1 MGEKMKVVEIKV
13 IFESDNIERAQKEI
27 SDIFYGFGA
36 TGLKIDEPLKNK
48 NPLDFYKDEKQ
59 FLMVDHAISAYF
71 PLNPY
76 SARRNQAIVEKFED
90 TFRDREDIVYT
101 IDFYEYDEEDY
112 QNSWKKY
119 LYPEKVSEKFVVK
132 PTWREYTPEEDE
144 LVIELDPGR
153 AFGTGSHPTT
163 SLCLKLMEKNIQPGD
178 SVIDVGTGSGILM
191 IAAERLGASEVYG
204 TDIDELAV
212 ESAKENLELN
222 GISEEKAKVFHG
234 DLISVVKDKKFDVVV
249 ANILAD
255 VLLIL
260 LKDISRVARK
270 DGLIIFSGIIED
282 KLELLV
288 REVEKLKLEILE
300 IKADKE
306 WRAMLIKA

>member
-1 MGEKMKVVEIKV
+1 MKVVEIKI
-13 IFESDNIERAQKEI
+13 IFDSDSIEDTQKEI
-27 SDIFYGFGA
+27 CDIFYGFGA
-36 TGLKIDEPLKNK
+36 TGLKIDEPLKTK

-59 FLMVDHAISAYF
+59 FLMVDYAVSAYF
-71 PLNPY
+71 PMNPY
-76 SARRNQAIVEKFED
+76 SQRRNDLIKAAFEEKFND
-90 TFRDREDIVYT
+90 RDDVVFT

-132 PTWREYTPEEDE
+132 PTWREYEPEANE

-163 SLCLKLMEKNIQPGD
+163 SLCLKIMEENIKPGN

-191 IAAERLGASEVYG
+191 IAAEKLGATDIYG

-212 ESAKENLELN
+212 EATKENLELN
-222 GISEEKAKVFHG
+222 KISSDTAKVYLG
-234 DLISVVKDKKFDVVV
+234 DLISVVKDKQFDVVV

-255 VLLIL
+255 VILLL
-260 LKDISRVARK
+260 LKDIFKVVKK

-282 KLELLV
+282 KLPEIV
-288 REVEKLKLEILE
+288 KQVEEKGLEILE
-300 IKADKE
+300 IKRDKE
-306 WRAMLIKA
+306 WRALLIKA

>member
-1 MGEKMKVVEIKV
+1 MKVVEIKV
-13 IFESDNIERAQKEI
+13 IFDSDSIDNTQKEI
-27 SDIFYGFGA
+27 CDIFYGFGA
-36 TGLKIDEPLKNK
+36 TGLKIDEPLKTK

-59 FLMVDHAISAYF
+59 FLMVDYAVSAYF

-76 SARRNQAIVEKFED
+76 SQRRNELIKTAFEERFND
-90 TFRDREDIVYT
+90 RDDVVFT

-132 PTWREYTPEEDE
+132 PTWREYEPEDNE

-163 SLCLKLMEKNIQPGD
+163 SLCLKIMEENIMPGN

-191 IAAERLGASEVYG
+191 IAAEKLGATDIYG

-212 ESAKENLELN
+212 EATKENLELN
-222 GISEEKAKVFHG
+222 KISSETAQVYLG
-234 DLISVVKDKKFDVVV
+234 DLISVVKDKQFDVVV

-255 VLLIL
+255 VILLL
-260 LKDISRVARK
+260 LKDIFKVVKK

-282 KLELLV
+282 KLPEIV
-288 REVEKLKLEILE
+288 KQVEEKGLEILE
-300 IKADKE
+300 IKRDKE
-306 WRAMLIKA
+306 WRALLIKA

>member
-1 MGEKMKVVEIKV
+1 MKVVEIKV
-13 IFESDNIERAQKEI
+13 IFDSDSIEDTQKEI
-27 SDIFYGFGA
+27 CDIFYGFGA
-36 TGLKIDEPLKNK
+36 TGLKIDEPLKTK

-59 FLMVDHAISAYF
+59 FLMVDYAVSAYF
-71 PLNPY
+71 PMNPY
-76 SARRNQAIVEKFED
+76 SQRRNDLIKAAFEEKFND
-90 TFRDREDIVYT
+90 RDDVVFT

-132 PTWREYTPEEDE
+132 PTWREYEPEENE

-163 SLCLKLMEKNIQPGD
+163 SLCLKIMEENIKPGN

-191 IAAERLGASEVYG
+191 IAAEKLGATDIYG

-212 ESAKENLELN
+212 EATKENLELN
-222 GISEEKAKVFHG
+222 KIFSDTAEVYLG
-234 DLISVVKDKKFDVVV
+234 DLISVVKDKQFDVVV

-255 VLLIL
+255 VILLL
-260 LKDISRVARK
+260 LKDIFKVVKK

-282 KLELLV
+282 KLPEIV
-288 REVEKLKLEILE
+288 KQVEEKGIEILE
-300 IKADKE
+300 IKRDKE
-306 WRAMLIKA
+306 WRALLIKA

>member
-1 MGEKMKVVEIKV
+1 MKVVEIKV
-13 IFESDNIERAQKEI
+13 IYESDDIDRATKEI
-27 SDIFYGFGA
+27 SDIFYGFGV
-36 TGLKIDEPLKNK
+36 TGLKIEEPMRSK
-48 NPLDFYKDEKQ
+48 NPLDFYKNEKE

-76 SARRNQAIVEKFED
+76 SEKRKAAILSTFDEKFAD
-90 TFRDREDIVYT
+90 RDDIVYT
-101 IDFYEYDEEDY
+101 VDFYEYDEEDY

-119 LYPEKVSEKFVVK
+119 LFPEKVSEKFVVK
-132 PTWREYTPEEDE
+132 PTWREYTPEADE
-144 LVIELDPGR
+144 LIIELDPGR

-163 SLCLKLMEKNIQPGD
+163 SLCLKLMEENIQSGD

-191 IAAERLGASEVYG
+191 IAADRLGASEVYG

-212 ESAKENLELN
+212 ESARENLELN
-222 GISEEKAKVFHG
+222 KISEEKAKVYKG
-234 DLISVVKDKKFDVVV
+234 DLISVVEDKKFDVVV

-260 LKDISRVARK
+260 LHDISKVVK
-270 DGLIIFSGIIED
+270 PNGKIIFSGIIED
-282 KLELLV
+282 KCELV
-288 REVEKLKLEILE
+288 KREVEALGFTVEE

>member
-1 MGEKMKVVEIKV
+1 MKVVEIKV
-13 IFESDNIERAQKEI
+13 IYESDDIERATKEI
-27 SDIFYGFGA
+27 SDIFYGFGV
-36 TGLKIDEPLKNK
+36 TGLKIEEPMKSK
-48 NPLDFYKDEKQ
+48 NPLDFYKNEKE

-76 SARRNQAIVEKFED
+76 AEKRKAAILSTFEEKFAE
-90 TFRDREDIVYT
+90 REDIIYT

-119 LYPEKVSEKFVVK
+119 LFPEKVSEKFVVK
-132 PTWREYTPEEDE
+132 PTWREYTPEADE
-144 LVIELDPGR
+144 LIIELDPGR

-163 SLCLKLMEKNIQPGD
+163 SLCLKLMEENISEGD

-191 IAAERLGASEVYG
+191 IAADRLGASEIYG

-222 GISEEKAKVFHG
+222 NISEDKAKVYKG
-234 DLISVVKDKKFDVVV
+234 DLISVVENKKFDVVV

-260 LKDISRVARK
+260 LHDISKVVK
-270 DGLIIFSGIIED
+270 PNGKIIFSGIIED
-282 KLELLV
+282 KCELLK
-288 REVEKLKLEILE
+288 REVESLGFTVEE

>member
-1 MGEKMKVVEIKV
+1 MKVVEIKV
-13 IFESDNIERAQKEI
+13 IFESDSIDDTQKEI
-27 SDIFYGFGA
+27 CDIFYGFGA
-36 TGLKIDEPLKNK
+36 TGLKIDEPLKTK

-59 FLMVDHAISAYF
+59 FLMVDYAVSAYF
-71 PLNPY
+71 PMNPY
-76 SARRNQAIVEKFED
+76 SQRRNELIKNAFED
-90 TFRDREDIVYT
+90 RFNDRDDVVFT

-132 PTWREYTPEEDE
+132 PTWRDYEPEENE

-163 SLCLKLMEKNIQPGD
+163 SLCLKIMEENIKPGN

-191 IAAERLGASEVYG
+191 IAAEKLGATDIYG

-212 ESAKENLELN
+212 EATKENLELN
-222 GISEEKAKVFHG
+222 KISSDIAQVYLG
-234 DLISVVKDKKFDVVV
+234 DLISVVKDKQFDVVV

-255 VLLIL
+255 VILLL
-260 LKDISRVARK
+260 LKDIFKVAKK

-282 KLELLV
+282 KLPEIV
-288 REVEKLKLEILE
+288 KQVEEKGLEILE
-300 IKADKE
+300 IKRDKE
-306 WRAMLIKA
+306 WRALLIKA

>member
-1 MGEKMKVVEIKV
+1 MKVVEIKV
-13 IFESDNIERAQKEI
+13 IYESDDIERATKEI
-27 SDIFYGFGA
+27 SDIFYGFGV
-36 TGLKIDEPLKNK
+36 TGLKIEEPMKSK
-48 NPLDFYKDEKQ
+48 NPLDFYKNEKE

-76 SARRNQAIVEKFED
+76 AEKRKAALLSTFEEKFAE
-90 TFRDREDIVYT
+90 REDIVYT
-101 IDFYEYDEEDY
+101 VDFYEYDEEDY

-119 LYPEKVSEKFVVK
+119 LFPEKVSEKFVVK
-132 PTWREYTPEEDE
+132 PTWREYTPEADE
-144 LVIELDPGR
+144 LIIELDPGR

-163 SLCLKLMEKNIQPGD
+163 SLCLKLMEENISEGD

-191 IAAERLGASEVYG
+191 IAADRLGASEIYG

-222 GISEEKAKVFHG
+222 NISEDKAKVYKG
-234 DLISVVKDKKFDVVV
+234 DLISVVENKKFDVVV

-260 LKDISRVARK
+260 LHDISKVVK
-270 DGLIIFSGIIED
+270 PNGKIIFSGIIED
-282 KLELLV
+282 KCELLR
-288 REVEKLKLEILE
+288 REVESLGFTVEE

>member
-1 MGEKMKVVEIKV
+1 MKVVEIKV
-13 IFESDNIERAQKEI
+13 IYESDDIERATKEI
-27 SDIFYGFGA
+27 SDIFYGFGV
-36 TGLKIDEPLKNK
+36 TGLKIEEPMKSK
-48 NPLDFYKDEKQ
+48 NPLDFYKNEKE

-76 SARRNQAIVEKFED
+76 AEKRKMAILSTFEEKFAD
-90 TFRDREDIVYT
+90 RDDIIYT
-101 IDFYEYDEEDY
+101 VDFYEYDEEDY

-119 LYPEKVSEKFVVK
+119 LFPEKVSEKFVVK
-132 PTWREYTPEEDE
+132 PTWREYTPEADE
-144 LVIELDPGR
+144 LIIELDPGR

-163 SLCLKLMEKNIQPGD
+163 SLCLKLMEENISEGD

-191 IAAERLGASEVYG
+191 IAADRLGASEIYG

-222 GISEEKAKVFHG
+222 KISEEKAKVYKG
-234 DLISVVKDKKFDVVV
+234 DLISVVENKKFDVVV

-260 LKDISRVARK
+260 LHDISKVVK
-270 DGLIIFSGIIED
+270 PNGKIIFSGIIED
-282 KLELLV
+282 KCELLK
-288 REVEKLKLEILE
+288 REIESLGFTVEE

>member
-1 MGEKMKVVEIKV
+1 MKVVEIKV
-13 IFESDNIERAQKEI
+13 IYESDDIERATKEI
-27 SDIFYGFGA
+27 SDIFYGFGV
-36 TGLKIDEPLKNK
+36 TGLKIEEPMKSK
-48 NPLDFYKDEKQ
+48 NPLDFYKNEKE

-76 SARRNQAIVEKFED
+76 AEKRKMAILSTFEEKFAD
-90 TFRDREDIVYT
+90 RDDIIYT
-101 IDFYEYDEEDY
+101 VDFYEYDEEDY

-119 LYPEKVSEKFVVK
+119 LFPEKVSEKFVVK
-132 PTWREYTPEEDE
+132 PTWREYTPEADE
-144 LVIELDPGR
+144 LIIELNPGR

-163 SLCLKLMEKNIQPGD
+163 SLCLKLMEENISEGD
-178 SVIDVGTGSGILM
+178 SVIDVGAGSGILM
-191 IAAERLGASEVYG
+191 IAADRLGASEIYG

-222 GISEEKAKVFHG
+222 KISEEKAKVYKG
-234 DLISVVKDKKFDVVV
+234 DLISVVENKKFDVVV

-260 LKDISRVARK
+260 LHDISKVVK
-270 DGLIIFSGIIED
+270 PNGKIIFSGIIED
-282 KLELLV
+282 KCELLK
-288 REVEKLKLEILE
+288 REVESLGFTVEE

-306 WRAMLIKA
+306 WRAILIKA

>member
-1 MGEKMKVVEIKV
+1 MKVVEIKV
-13 IFESDNIERAQKEI
+13 IFDSDSIKDTQKEI
-27 SDIFYGFGA
+27 CDIFYGFGA
-36 TGLKIDEPLKNK
+36 TGLKIDEPLKTK

-59 FLMVDHAISAYF
+59 FLMVDYAVSAYF
-71 PLNPY
+71 PMNPY
-76 SARRNQAIVEKFED
+76 SQRRNDLIKAAFEEKFND
-90 TFRDREDIVYT
+90 RDDVVFT

-132 PTWREYTPEEDE
+132 PTWREYEPEENE
-144 LVIELDPGR
+144 VVIELDPGR

-163 SLCLKLMEKNIQPGD
+163 SLCLKIMEENIKPGN

-191 IAAERLGASEVYG
+191 IAAEKLGATDIYG

-212 ESAKENLELN
+212 EATKENLELN
-222 GISEEKAKVFHG
+222 KISSDTAEVYLG
-234 DLISVVKDKKFDVVV
+234 DLISVVKDKQFDVVV

-255 VLLIL
+255 VILLL
-260 LKDISRVARK
+260 LKDIFKVVKK

-282 KLELLV
+282 KLPEIV
-288 REVEKLKLEILE
+288 KQVEEKGLEILE
-300 IKADKE
+300 IKRDKE
-306 WRAMLIKA
+306 WRALLIKA

>member
-1 MGEKMKVVEIKV
+1 MKVVEIKV
-13 IFESDNIERAQKEI
+13 IFDSDSIDDTQKEVC
-27 SDIFYGFGA
+27 DIFYGFGA
-36 TGLKIDEPLKNK
+36 TGLKIDEPLKTK

-59 FLMVDHAISAYF
+59 FLMVDYAVSAYF
-71 PLNPY
+71 PMNPY
-76 SARRNQAIVEKFED
+76 SQRRNDLIKAAFEERFND
-90 TFRDREDIVYT
+90 RDDVVFT

-132 PTWREYTPEEDE
+132 PTWREYEPEENE

-163 SLCLKLMEKNIQPGD
+163 SLCLKIMEENINPGNT
-178 SVIDVGTGSGILM
+178 VIDVGTGSGILM
-191 IAAERLGASEVYG
+191 IAAEKLGATDIYG

-212 ESAKENLELN
+212 EATKENLELN
-222 GISEEKAKVFHG
+222 KISEKSAQVFLG
-234 DLISVVKDKKFDVVV
+234 DLISVVQDKQFDVVV

-255 VLLIL
+255 VILLL
-260 LKDISRVARK
+260 LKDIFKVVKK

-282 KLELLV
+282 KLPEIV
-288 REVEKLKLEILE
+288 KQVEEKGLEILE
-300 IKADKE
+300 IKRDKE
-306 WRAMLIKA
+306 WRALLIKA

>member
-1 MGEKMKVVEIKV
+1 MKVVEIKV
-13 IFESDNIERAQKEI
+13 IYESDDIDRATKEI
-27 SDIFYGFGA
+27 SDIFYDFGV
-36 TGLKIDEPLKNK
+36 TGLKIEEPMKHK
-48 NPLDFYKDEKQ
+48 NPLDFYKNEKD
-59 FLMVDHAISAYF
+59 FLMVDHAVSAYF
-71 PLNPY
+71 PLNIY
-76 SARRNQAIVEKFED
+76 AEKRKKVILKRFEEI
-90 TFRDREDIVYT
+90 FADREDIVYT

-119 LYPEKVSEKFVVK
+119 LFTEKVSERFVVK
-132 PTWREYTPEEDE
+132 PTWREYEPKDDE
-144 LVIELDPGR
+144 LIIELDPGR

-163 SLCLKLMEKNIQPGD
+163 SLCLKLMEENIKEGD

-191 IAAERLGASEVYG
+191 IAADRLGASEVYG

-222 GISEEKAKVFHG
+222 GISEDRAKVYLG
-234 DLISVVKDKKFDVVV
+234 NLVSVVNGKKFDVVV

-260 LKDISRVARK
+260 LNDISKVVKK
-270 DGLIIFSGIIED
+270 DGLVIFSGIIDE
-282 KLELLV
+282 KCELLK
-288 REVEKLKLEILE
+288 REVEALGMEVLE

-306 WRAMLIKA
+306 WRAMLIKAN

>member
-1 MGEKMKVVEIKV
+1 MKVVEIKV
-13 IFESDNIERAQKEI
+13 IYESDDIERATKEI
-27 SDIFYGFGA
+27 SDIFYGFGV
-36 TGLKIDEPLKNK
+36 TGLKIEEPMKSK
-48 NPLDFYKDEKQ
+48 NPLDFYKNEKE

-71 PLNPY
+71 PLNHY
-76 SARRNQAIVEKFED
+76 AEKRKMAILSTFEEKFAD
-90 TFRDREDIVYT
+90 RDDIIYT
-101 IDFYEYDEEDY
+101 VDFYEYDEEDY

-119 LYPEKVSEKFVVK
+119 LFPEKVSEKFVVK
-132 PTWREYTPEEDE
+132 PTWREYTPEADE
-144 LVIELDPGR
+144 LIIELDPGR

-163 SLCLKLMEKNIQPGD
+163 SLCLKLMEENISEGD

-191 IAAERLGASEVYG
+191 IAADRLGASEIYG

-222 GISEEKAKVFHG
+222 KISEEKAKVYKG
-234 DLISVVKDKKFDVVV
+234 DLISVVENKKFDVVV

-260 LKDISRVARK
+260 LHDISKVVK
-270 DGLIIFSGIIED
+270 PNGKIIFSGIIED
-282 KLELLV
+282 KCELLK
-288 REVEKLKLEILE
+288 REVESLGFTVEE

>member
-1 MGEKMKVVEIKV
+1 MKVVEIKV
-13 IFESDNIERAQKEI
+13 IYESDDIERATKEI
-27 SDIFYGFGA
+27 SDIFYGFGV
-36 TGLKIDEPLKNK
+36 TGLKIEEPMKSK
-48 NPLDFYKDEKQ
+48 NPLDFYKNEKE

-76 SARRNQAIVEKFED
+76 AEKRKAAILSTFEEKFAE
-90 TFRDREDIVYT
+90 REDIIYT
-101 IDFYEYDEEDY
+101 VDFYEYDEEDY

-119 LYPEKVSEKFVVK
+119 LFPEKVSEKFVVK
-132 PTWREYTPEEDE
+132 PTWREYTPEADE
-144 LVIELDPGR
+144 LIIELDPGR

-163 SLCLKLMEKNIQPGD
+163 SLCLKLMEENISEGD

-191 IAAERLGASEVYG
+191 IAADRLGASEIYG

-222 GISEEKAKVFHG
+222 NISEDKAKVYKG
-234 DLISVVKDKKFDVVV
+234 DLISVVENKKFDVVV

-260 LKDISRVARK
+260 LHDISKVVK
-270 DGLIIFSGIIED
+270 PNGKIPFSGIIED
-282 KLELLV
+282 KCELLR
-288 REVEKLKLEILE
+288 REVESLGFTVEE

>member
-1 MGEKMKVVEIKV
+1 MKVVEIKV
-13 IFESDNIERAQKEI
+13 IYESDDIERATKEI
-27 SDIFYGFGA
+27 SDIFYGFGV
-36 TGLKIDEPLKNK
+36 TGLKIEEPMKSK
-48 NPLDFYKDEKQ
+48 NPLDFYKNEKE

-76 SARRNQAIVEKFED
+76 AEKRKMAILSTFEEKFAD
-90 TFRDREDIVYT
+90 RDDIIYT
-101 IDFYEYDEEDY
+101 VDFYEYDEEDY

-119 LYPEKVSEKFVVK
+119 LFPEKVSEKFVVK
-132 PTWREYTPEEDE
+132 PTWREYTPEADE
-144 LVIELDPGR
+144 LIIELDPGR

-163 SLCLKLMEKNIQPGD
+163 SLCLKLMEGNISEGD

-191 IAAERLGASEVYG
+191 IAADRLGASEIYG

-222 GISEEKAKVFHG
+222 KISEEKAKVYKG
-234 DLISVVKDKKFDVVV
+234 DLISVVENKKFDVVV

-260 LKDISRVARK
+260 LHDISKVVK
-270 DGLIIFSGIIED
+270 PNGKIIFSGIIED
-282 KLELLV
+282 KCELLK
-288 REVEKLKLEILE
+288 REVESLGFTVEE